1 MNSREMLNLIDL
13 VDTIHRDRRIDK
25 EIIFSGIEAG
35 IVAAVR
41 KRAVDFR
48 TGVEEPVVEVH
59 IDRKS
64 GEITGTR
71 DGVALA
77 PAEID
82 GRIIAQSAK
91 QVISHKINE
100 AVCDALYEEYRPKID
115 QLISGE
121 VVKNDRG
128 TTIIALPQP
137 GGGGMRGEKDKIE
150 AILPRGEKIPGEM
163 YHLKT
168 MVRALVVD
176 VKKDTTRVK
185 VIVSRTRPLLV
196 QRLFEQEIPD
206 IADGIVEIKG
216 VAREPGHRTKIAV
229 YSSDQ
234 RVDCVGA
241 CIGVRGSRI
250 KNITEELNERIDVVP
265 WDPDMQIYI
274 PNALKPAEVEEVILC
289 TMLGRAV
296 VLVRQEDRSLAIGRK
311 GQNVRLA
318 SKLCGWDIEIMTRD
332 ELEGMLEKA
341 LAGYAEI
348 DGINSELA
356 DRLVGEGFLSFDDL
370 SIIEPIDLMQMGDLT
385 QEQAE
390 AIIAQVEERA
400 EEEERNATAR
410 PGPDDNSNDNGND
423 NDRDSDN
430 DNDDAEEEEK

>member
-1 MNSREMLNLIDL
+1 MNAREMLNLIDL

-41 KRAVDFR
+41 RR
-48 TGVEEPVVEVH
+48 TVEGRLNAEEPDVEVH

-64 GEITGTR
+64 GEISGTR
-71 DGVALA
+71 DGMPLS

-100 AVCDALYEEYRPKID
+100 AVCEALYEEYKPKID
-115 QLISGE
+115 HLISGE
-121 VVKNDRG
+121 VVKNDKG
-128 TTIIALPQP
+128 TTIISLPHA
-137 GGGGMRGEKDKIE
+137 GSGASRGEKEKIE
-150 AILPRGEKIPGEM
+150 AILPRGEKIPGEN
-163 YHLKT
+163 YQLKT
-168 MVRALVVD
+168 SVRALVVD

-206 IADGIVEIKG
+206 IIDGIVEIKG
-216 VAREPGHRTKIAV
+216 VVREPGHRSKIAV
-229 YSSDQ
+229 YSADP

-250 KNITEELNERIDVVP
+250 KNITDELNERIDVVP

-274 PNALKPAEVEEVILC
+274 RSALKPAEVEEVILC

-296 VLVRQEDRSLAIGRK
+296 VLVKQEDRSLAIGRK

-341 LAGYAEI
+341 QTGFVEVE
-348 DGINSELA
+348 GINPELA
-356 DRLVGEGFLSFDDL
+356 ERLVGEGFLSFDDL
-370 SIIEPIDLMQMGDLT
+370 SIIEPIDLMQMGDLSE
-385 QEQAE
+385 EQADS
-390 AIIAQVEERA
+390 IIDQVEAFA
-400 EEEERNATAR
+400 EEEEQQRVAA
-410 PGPDDNSNDNGND
+410 GG
-423 NDRDSDN
+423 
-430 DNDDAEEEEK
+430 AYEEEDEE